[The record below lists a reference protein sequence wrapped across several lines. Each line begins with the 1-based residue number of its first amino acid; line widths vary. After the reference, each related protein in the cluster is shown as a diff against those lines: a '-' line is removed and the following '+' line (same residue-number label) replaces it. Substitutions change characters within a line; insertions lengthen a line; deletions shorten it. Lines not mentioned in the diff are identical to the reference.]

1 VRAVFSGTADS
12 GRGIYGALYSVQVA
26 DSNFLDRQFRERR
39 REDSGR
45 RVSDVSISGIFRCF
59 CRVPFSTL
67 VDAAESR
74 FGAFVG
80 NRQKALHAFTADYIR
95 MSITGFSL
103 RQCGQLLLGSVGIGV
118 VGQDDVG
125 TRL

>member
-1 VRAVFSGTADS
+1 MGAIAVRTSRIRFGTMITPIS
-12 GRGIYGALYSVQVA
+12 
-26 DSNFLDRQFRERR
+26 RR
-39 REDSGR
+39 RPWKLARECVTVDQLSRGR
-45 RVSDVSISGIFRCF
+45 LILAVGMGVSRCF

-67 VDAAESR
+67 VEAAESR

-80 NRQKALHAFTADYIR
+80 NRQKALHAFIADYIR

-103 RQCGQLLLGSVGIGV
+103 RQCGQLLLGSVGIGM